1 MTSSIL
7 HRIQSSLSMK
17 ITIAVLL
24 AGMLVA
30 GLHIV
35 LGMQTEN
42 TRIELALKA
51 RATALANFLPEY
63 LDHQMERHEEEAVFD
78 PIREVL
84 RLPGVDAAR
93 LVNTNGVIKYSGNPD
108 EVGTVWARPPSDS
121 PAFINTD
128 AFPRVSFG
136 PLKDG
141 VLTMNSELQNT
152 GSCPACHSVADE
164 FLGSIEVRIRSASVV
179 PLLRPHRLRQAFT
192 GIGILL
198 VLCLVIIGLLRGLIL
213 IRIGRVREI
222 ASKVKS
228 GELGARIGD
237 DSPDELGRFSRQ
249 FDLMLEEIANS
260 RRELEENHMREMLH
274 FDRLATVGELST
286 SLAHEIR
293 NPLAGVSAVLQR
305 VLKSAALDTQNREMI
320 VEANLQL
327 SRLDETM
334 RKLLAF
340 TRTEDVNLEQVEI
353 NELIERTIPMI
364 QGLLGDKVKAA
375 GKTSSVETNLAHGL
389 PQIRGDGRLLQQV
402 LLNLVLNGLQAQ
414 GEKPAAQQRVIIS
427 TAYSIPPAAESRTN
441 RGSRCADGASEEP
454 RRCPNGAVRIVVRDF
469 GPGLAEKTRREMF
482 KPFFTT
488 KSEGTGLGLSI
499 ARRIVV
505 EHGGCLYGSNGD
517 EGGAVMVVCL
527 PVPEEGAQESNASS
541 RSLG

>member
-1 MTSSIL
+1 MTSNLL
-7 HRIQSSLSMK
+7 HKIQSSLSMK

-42 TRIELALKA
+42 TRTELALKA
-51 RATALANFLPEY
+51 RATALANFLPDY
-63 LDHQMERHEEEAVFD
+63 LDHQMERHREETVFD

-84 RLPGVDAAR
+84 KLPGVDTAR
-93 LVNTNGVIKYSGNPD
+93 LVSTDGLIRYSGNSD
-108 EVGTVWARPPSDS
+108 EVGTIWTRPPAES

-136 PLKDG
+136 TLQG
-141 VLTMNSELQNT
+141 GILTMTSELENT
-152 GSCPACHSVADE
+152 GSCPACHGVTEE
-164 FLGSIEVRIRSASVV
+164 FLGSIEVGIRSESVV
-179 PLLRPHRLRQAFT
+179 PLLRPHRLRQVFT
-192 GIGILL
+192 GLGILL

-222 ASKVKS
+222 AGKVKS

-305 VLKSAALDTQNREMI
+305 VLKNAGLDARNREMI
-320 VEANLQL
+320 VEANQQL

-340 TRTEDVNLEQVEI
+340 TRTEDVNLGQVEV
-353 NELIERTIPMI
+353 NKLIERTIPMI
-364 QGLLGDKVKAA
+364 QGLQGNKAA
-375 GKTSSVETNLAHGL
+375 AAGNTRSVKTDLAHDL

-414 GEKPAAQQRVIIS
+414 SEKPAGQQRVIIS
-427 TAYSIPPAAESRTN
+427 TTRSMPPAAELRTE
-441 RGSRCADGASEEP
+441 RDSRCADGFSEEP
-454 RRCPNGAVRIVVRDF
+454 RRCPQGAVCIVVRDF
-469 GPGLAEKTRREMF
+469 GPGLTEKARKEMF

-505 EHGGCLYGSNGD
+505 EHGGCLYGNNGD
-517 EGGAVMVVCL
+517 GGGAVMVVCL
-527 PVPEEGAQESNASS
+527 PIPEEGAQKSDASS
-541 RSLG
+541 RSLS